1 VSTPGTG
8 NADGDRRRADADGA
22 QHVDSRDNPTE
33 LMDTGRSGAG
43 ASSAGSAT
51 GANGIGSTGASDTSS
66 SRRGPDDG
74 GSDYVPGAYSPDD
87 DASGDYVPGMYS
99 GDSDETRSI
108 RLDDTTSTREQTAP
122 ISASRDIS
130 RDTDAKTQAHTQVVP
145 VMGTRDQDD
154 RDVGDTG
161 RERHRPRAAAGG
173 SGVPSLEDRKL
184 LHQREKEHF
193 GGMKFGSAFF
203 GWLTA
208 TGMFVLLSALVGAVA
223 AIFGIG
229 GNLSASDVTS
239 GSSEAQSVGITAA
252 VVFGVILLI
261 AYYTGGYVAG
271 RMARF
276 SGVKQGVAVWLWA
289 VIVAV
294 VLAITGL
301 IVGNQANV
309 TDRFQGIGVPSSQ
322 DLTGP
327 GLIGLAVV
335 AAIALIGAMLGGLAG
350 MRYHRRIDRTDFD
363 ALEDAG

>member
-1 VSTPGTG
+1 MSTPGTG
-8 NADGDRRRADADGA
+8 NADGDRRRADAAGPQHADA
-22 QHVDSRDNPTE
+22 QDNPTE

-43 ASSAGSAT
+43 ASSTGSA

-66 SRRGPDDG
+66 SRRGSDDG

-87 DASGDYVPGMYS
+87 DATGDYVPGMYS

-108 RLDDTTSTREQTAP
+108 RLDDTTSTREQAAP

-130 RDTDAKTQAHTQVVP
+130 RDIDAKTQAHTQVVP
-145 VMGTRDQDD
+145 VTATRDHDG

-161 RERHRPRAAAGG
+161 RKRHRPRAAAGG

-208 TGMFVLLSALVGAVA
+208 TGMFVLLSALVGTVA

-239 GSSEAQSVGITAA
+239 GSSEAQSMGLTAA

-289 VIVAV
+289 IIVAL
-294 VLAITGL
+294 VLAIIGL

-309 TDRFQGIGVPSSQ
+309 TERFQGIGVPSSQ
-322 DLTGP
+322 DLAGP

-335 AAIALIGAMLGGLAG
+335 AAIALIGAILGGLAG

-363 ALEDAG
+363 ALEETG